1 MHAITIREALR
12 TIVDAAPFDC
22 TFSTK
27 IHNVLDQPETDIVYF
42 LLQPITGELVDDGNL
57 HKVYN
62 IDCAIY
68 QKMDEETDENER
80 DESLSMLDQSMELI
94 FSEFYQRHVVDK
106 TTINGEELSVHL
118 TTPPEIQTDWNSGE
132 DNENMVQLTFSIQ
145 DEKAI
150 ACSTTL
156 FSY

>member
-1 MHAITIREALR
+1 
-12 TIVDAAPFDC
+12 
-22 TFSTK
+22 
-27 IHNVLDQPETDIVYF
+27 
-42 LLQPITGELVDDGNL
+42 
-57 HKVYN
+57 
-62 IDCAIY
+62 
-68 QKMDEETDENER
+68 MDEETDENER